1 MQCQQGWHNPTQT
14 LLTKVNATVLDT
26 VHFVTS
32 SAFARFCAGSALTE
46 VTNATASVKSDKAS
60 MIWARRNRLGVQ
72 WVKKKNGT
80 EQGVNVEI
88 FCTLIA
94 RDIEAVIQ
102 MNQIGPQKVTQNEAL
117 TPLGLMSYP
126 GTALNKDPR

>member
-60 MIWARRNRLGVQ
+60 MIMGWGGAG
-72 WVKKKNGT
+72 
-80 EQGVNVEI
+80 E
-88 FCTLIA
+88 
-94 RDIEAVIQ
+94 
-102 MNQIGPQKVTQNEAL
+102 
-117 TPLGLMSYP
+117 SYAEK
-126 GTALNKDPR
+126 TKKDPFLIWGIWPT